1 MQCKF
6 PILLFPYWI
15 KIACLQNQNNDKNSQ
30 LFPTS
35 SILHRVAIVKHW
47 KKQHIHHY
55 KRTHLLNP
63 TTTTDRLR
71 LRVPKLFPQ
80 LFQQLEA
87 ALYTSA
93 PTKEL
98 YMDKNTL
105 QKRLLA
111 VSVRNTCFGRL
122 EARSWTY
129 FLQMGKNAY
138 GGCCEWVENR

>member
-1 MQCKF
+1 M
-6 PILLFPYWI
+6 
-15 KIACLQNQNNDKNSQ
+15 
-30 LFPTS
+30 
-35 SILHRVAIVKHW
+35 AIVKHW
-47 KKQHIHHY
+47 KKQHLNYY
-55 KRTHLLNP
+55 KKKHLLNP
-63 TTTTDRLR
+63 TTTDRR

-80 LFQQLEA
+80 LFQHLEA

-98 YMDKNTL
+98 YIDKDTL

-138 GGCCEWVENR
+138 GGCCE